1 MAYSLKH
8 YFSALKIILASL
20 CGPLR
25 SVYCKAHRTFDGET
39 RGKQHTF
46 CTVTAHR
53 RRKHHIT
60 TIEFIH
66 QRMKWGFSQT
76 NTIQFWQAWPESWI
90 ELWRASC
97 WDKTIIKTQRNIA
110 KYSHHDSLDI
120 INFHL
125 FMVCFGWTE
134 LIITICFTWHWDS
147 CWTRSILS
155 HSCLNILIMLAAVPN
170 CVWCKENQI

>member
-1 MAYSLKH
+1 MFTAKH
-8 YFSALKIILASL
+8 TE
-20 CGPLR
+20 PLMER
-25 SVYCKAHRTFDGET
+25 PEESNTHSVQSQLTEEEN
-39 RGKQHTF
+39 
-46 CTVTAHR
+46 
-53 RRKHHIT
+53 IT

-97 WDKTIIKTQRNIA
+97 WDTKTQPSSRLRERNIA

-134 LIITICFTWHWDS
+134 LIITISFTWHWDS
-147 CWTRSILS
+147 CYTFSNITLCPLS
-155 HSCLNILIMLAAVPN
+155 EYSDHAGRCPWLRVM
-170 CVWCKENQI
+170 

>member
-1 MAYSLKH
+1 MFTAKH
-8 YFSALKIILASL
+8 IE
-20 CGPLR
+20 PLMER
-25 SVYCKAHRTFDGET
+25 PEESNTHSVQSQLTEEEN
-39 RGKQHTF
+39 
-46 CTVTAHR
+46 
-53 RRKHHIT
+53 IT

-134 LIITICFTWHWDS
+134 LIITICFTWH
-147 CWTRSILS
+147 CTGGTVVGHVQYYLTLS
-155 HSCLNILIMLAAVPN
+155 VPCLNILIMLAAVPN